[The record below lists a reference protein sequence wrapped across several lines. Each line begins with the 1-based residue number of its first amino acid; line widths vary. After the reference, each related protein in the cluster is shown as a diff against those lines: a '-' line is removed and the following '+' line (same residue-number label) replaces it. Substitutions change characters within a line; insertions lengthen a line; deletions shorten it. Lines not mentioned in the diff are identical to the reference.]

1 MFSTLLN
8 RLNLWFEKLPD
19 RARRRRK
26 LVWSIFIAL
35 TLLIVSGGAFVKID
49 MTLDSF
55 FQDDDPTKLEMNRF
69 RALFGSDEVAYVI
82 YKARDGDVFSE
93 KSLRLVRE
101 IQEELLHYRLYLSAG
116 EMSPL
121 DHITDVKTI
130 LNVSFM
136 EAGEDSLISRNFIGD
151 IIPQTNEE
159 REKIR
164 KAALEHPDY
173 PLLYISENTEYGA
186 IIIRTDFG
194 TKIKGEPYSAP
205 YRDDFAESTQ
215 EHTNNTENF
224 GFEEFESEEEAFDVG
239 SENVAVIELGQTGG
253 LPEFETPGMPDY
265 AEFMRVLNA
274 KLGQAKFSEHLEF
287 HPVGNP
293 PLMAF
298 FNDVIVEEIGLVSAL
313 SIVLIAVVLWILFR
327 SFSAVVWPLVI
338 IIVTLLWVVGLIGWT
353 VETMS
358 MMLNIIIFLVLA
370 IGVADTVHILSGYLF
385 FRNHGESHE
394 EALRSVFRKTA
405 LACMLTSITTMIGM
419 FSLLLVPI
427 KPIQSFGLFSGIGV
441 FIAFLLTV
449 FVLPL
454 MLDLWSPYAKNP
466 KASLTKKKHR
476 LDDDGQRMHFVQSI
490 LRKVEPLSY
499 RFPLAVT
506 LSFVLAAVILAYGMT
521 KVKIDTNMVNII
533 KEGQPMRTTYNLVD
547 RFMGGSGSAEIL
559 VNTGKI
565 DGLKDPRILNAM
577 DDLQIFVKNE
587 FPHLVTKSTSL
598 VNISKDS
605 FKALNEGQDSMYV
618 IPDDPGILANTLF
631 MFNNAN
637 PKERRRMV
645 TDDYSLGRISVNLR
659 NSGSQ
664 EYNDMIFRIHNF
676 ADRRFA
682 ELKSDYP
689 KLKVRVTGTLAM
701 LSQMTDYISWSQVR
715 SFGLALIVISLLL
728 LLVFSSY
735 RAGMVALLPNI
746 FPVLTIFGIMG
757 YLEISLDTDTLLVA
771 PITIGI
777 AVDDTI
783 HFLTNYR
790 AEVSKHGNIKEG
802 IIKTFRETGQAITFT
817 SIILSI
823 GFLIFLM
830 SSHQGLSNFGIM
842 SAIAFF
848 TALLADL
855 FLLPSMCLLFN
866 VRFKSETANLKEA
879 VK

>member
-476 LDDDGQRMHFVQSI
+476 LDNDGQRMHFVQSI

>member
-69 RALFGSDEVAYVI
+69 RSLFGSDEVAYVI

-476 LDDDGQRMHFVQSI
+476 LDNDGQRMHFVQSI

-506 LSFVLAAVILAYGMT
+506 LSFVLAAVILAYGIT